1 METRN
6 YLFGGTTR
14 TLIYKALDATT
25 MRGRAISENL
35 ANAATPGYRRVE
47 VSFEEAVQE
56 ALKKKINGDKT
67 SDMHMDLGRKAAL
80 DHVRPESYQAP
91 DPTLPGEV
99 NNVDVDLEAA
109 KMAENQIEYNFLVQN
124 AGFNKI
130 MAAIKGQ
137 AS

>member
-1 METRN
+1 MDTRN

-14 TLIYKALDATT
+14 TLIYKGLDATA
-25 MRGRAISENL
+25 MRSRAISENL
-35 ANAATPGYRRVE
+35 ANAATPGYRRIE
-47 VSFEEAVQE
+47 VSFEDAVKD
-56 ALKKKINGDKT
+56 ALKKKIDGQITDLN
-67 SDMHMDLGRKAAL
+67 HMEIGKKPAMAK
-80 DHVRPESYQAP
+80 VEAQSYLAN

-99 NNVDVDLEAA
+99 NNVDVDLEAS

-130 MAAIKGQ
+130 LAAIKGQ